1 MRSADR
7 WSRAWIPQLMNKILK
22 GTGDCSLKK
31 KKLRGI
37 AQNSRRFFFF
47 FFFLQLFY
55 IKRTDLSLKGGNDK
69 GSEKGFLN

>member
-7 WSRAWIPQLMNKILK
+7 WSRAWIPPLMNKILK

-31 KKLRGI
+31 KKLRGV
-37 AQNSRRFFFF
+37 AQNSRRLFIFI
-47 FFFLQLFY
+47 FLQLFY
-55 IKRTDLSLKGGNDK
+55 IKKTDLSLRGGNDK

>member
-1 MRSADR
+1 MVKGLD
-7 WSRAWIPQLMNKILK
+7 PTVYEKKKLK

-37 AQNSRRFFFF
+37 AQNSRRVL
-47 FFFLQLFY
+47 FFLQLFY